1 MHGNTD
7 GTGLVG
13 DGARNGLT
21 DPPRGVR
28 GELEALLVVELLDG
42 ANQTEVTLLDQIQEQ
57 HATADIALGD
67 RDDQTQ
73 VCADERLL
81 GLKTNVLNTRKTTH
95 LGAGELDLACLGS
108 LKLLGSLETG
118 LDLHGQIDLFG
129 SGQQVDLTDL
139 LEIHAN
145 RVAGQH
151 HRGGIDAAHAR
162 TRAGSAHG
170 AFLFALGRAHLG
182 IGLTGHLE
190 LVIVERAGIVLVVVI
205 EIVGIVIVIVDV
217 HGGVVVAARGDNL
230 DAAVAQRGIHR
241 GELLI
246 GNIDILQGDLNLVL
260 GYRSPV

>member
-42 ANQTEVTLLDQIQEQ
+42 ADQAEVALLDQVQEQ
-57 HATADIALGD
+57 HAAPDVALGD
-67 RDDQTQ
+67 GNDQTQ
-73 VCADERLL
+73 VCTDERLL
-81 GLKTNVLNTRKTTH
+81 GLKTNVLDTSQATH
-95 LGAGELDLACLGS
+95 LGTRELDLARIGGLEFLSG
-108 LKLLGSLETG
+108 LETG
-118 LDLHGQIDLFG
+118 LDLHGQVDLFG
-129 SGQQVDLTDL
+129 CGQQVDLTDL
-139 LEIHAN
+139 LEVHTD

>member
-13 DGARNGLT
+13 NSARNGLT

-28 GELEALLVVELLDG
+28 GELKALLVVELLDG
-42 ANQTEVTLLDQIQEQ
+42 ADQTEVALLDQIQEQ

-67 RDDQTQ
+67 GDDQTQ

-81 GLKTNVLNTRKTTH
+81 GLKTNILNTRKSTH
-95 LGAGELDLACLGS
+95 LGACEFNLACIGS
-108 LKLLGSLETG
+108 LELLGSLETG
-118 LDLHGQIDLFG
+118 LDLHGQIDLFRC
-129 SGQQVDLTDL
+129 GQQVDLTDL
-139 LEIHAN
+139 LEVHTN

-162 TRAGSAHG
+162 TRTGRAHG
-170 AFLFALGRAHLG
+170 ALLLALGRAHLG
-182 IGLTGHLE
+182 IGLTGHLK
-190 LVIVERAGIVLVVVI
+190 LVIVKRAGIVLVII

-217 HGGVVVAARGDNL
+217 HRGVVVSARGDNL

-241 GELLI
+241 VELLI
-246 GNIDILQGDLNLVL
+246 RNIDILQGDLNLVL